1 MIARADITGII
12 LCGGAARRMH
22 GVEKPLQQLAGK
34 PLVEHVRERL
44 APQVSRVVISANRDA
59 LRYSTWGDTV
69 VADTVPNCGPLGG
82 LSAALDHVNTA
93 WAFCC
98 PGDAP
103 FLDGALI
110 ARLAAALNERDAD
123 MALPSDGVRPQHL
136 FLFMRASLAVS
147 LHDYLEAGER
157 SVHGWVARCHAAS
170 IDASDFA
177 ESFLNINT
185 ADELLRAEADHLLH
199 THTNVERS

>member
-12 LCGGAARRMH
+12 LCGGEARRMH
-22 GVEKPLQQLAGK
+22 GVEKPLELLADK
-34 PLVEHVRERL
+34 PLVAHVHDRL
-44 APQVSRVVISANRDA
+44 APQVSRIVISANREA

-69 VADTVPNCGPLGG
+69 VADTMPNCGPLGG

-103 FLDGALI
+103 FLDRALVG
-110 ARLAAALNERDAD
+110 RLADALDERDAD
-123 MALPSDGVRPQHL
+123 MALPSDGARPQHL

-147 LHDYLEAGER
+147 LHDYLAAGER

-170 IDASDFA
+170 IDASDMA
-177 ESFLNINT
+177 HSFLNINT
-185 ADELLRAEADHLLH
+185 ADELLRVEAEHLLH
-199 THTNVERS
+199 THSNVERS